1 MSIFVASFYHESCH
15 ISKISMDETRARL
28 DILILF
34 IEQSCFCHVSVTR
47 GAVRQIR
54 GRISCRTPD
63 TAVPKSRQ
71 EQTTHGHRRL
81 QCALIN
87 RNELGRR
94 DD

>member
-54 GRISCRTPD
+54 TNFRAASPTPQPRNLGKNKRRTAIGD
-63 TAVPKSRQ
+63 FNVR
-71 EQTTHGHRRL
+71 
-81 QCALIN
+81 
-87 RNELGRR
+87 
-94 DD
+94 